1 MSSDENTDLFLCC
14 TWKII
19 INQSKAELSN
29 GKAAK
34 RNPYGL
40 HFFTFF
46 SPPDE
51 SSCPHYSSLCPQLC
65 SSTSLLFL
73 TASIETPELL
83 VSLLP
88 FLRTN
93 YPSAW
98 HSDAFQKFH
107 RYIPSY
113 VHAGQTHI
121 QGKLGP

>member
-46 SPPDE
+46 LPQMNPLALTILL
-51 SSCPHYSSLCPQLC
+51 CAPNCVHLPLYYS
-65 SSTSLLFL
+65 
-73 TASIETPELL
+73 
-83 VSLLP
+83 
-88 FLRTN
+88 
-93 YPSAW
+93 
-98 HSDAFQKFH
+98 
-107 RYIPSY
+107 
-113 VHAGQTHI
+113 
-121 QGKLGP
+121 